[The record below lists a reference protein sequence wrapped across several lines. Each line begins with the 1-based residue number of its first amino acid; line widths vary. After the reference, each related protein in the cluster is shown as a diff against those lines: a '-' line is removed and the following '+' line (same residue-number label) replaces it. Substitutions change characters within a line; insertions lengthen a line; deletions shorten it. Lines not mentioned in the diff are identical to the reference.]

1 MRVPSL
7 MVKLMSTTVIVC
19 AMAFAVGPL
28 SAQEGT
34 VVGQVT
40 EAGTLRPL
48 ESVQVSV
55 TAMSLGGLS
64 NAAGQ
69 FVLVGIPAGTH
80 VLEAR
85 YLGYAL
91 ETRDITVTAGETV
104 VVNVELQS
112 QAIAL
117 DELIVT
123 GTGVVTERRRLG
135 QTVATV
141 GADALLESGA
151 ASVTEAL
158 QGRVSGLSPSPSR
171 RMGNSSFIVLRGG
184 ASISQRNEPIIYV
197 DGVRMDNTRS
207 QSWSNLISPIDEINP
222 ADIERIEVI
231 KGAAAATLYG
241 TEASAGVIQIIT
253 KRGSAG
259 TPVYTVEIGQE
270 MTSSPNSR
278 IQSNFGYDFNTGE
291 ILEDRPFD
299 RFVGTGYVQNY
310 AVSARGGTQ
319 TVQYFASARL
329 NDERGKMR
337 TDINKSELRS
347 GRLDITFKPTPKLET
362 RAGLSIASR
371 LLRVPAGRTNF
382 VWPTILANPALKDEN
397 RPYGE
402 LFGFVRDF
410 ERPDGSP
417 ASINDLES
425 DHLTV
430 SAAAAYEWT
439 PSIRSEVIVGYDQIA
454 EQQVFMVPAGFAPT
468 NADGVRLV
476 STEDRTA
483 TTVDFKTSWNRN
495 FGSNISSTFLV
506 GGQSFWQDRWFR
518 EVGIRN
524 FASSELRTLR
534 GGSTVSAV
542 DEWFEEVI
550 NAGAYAQEQIGLGD
564 KLFLTGG
571 VRIDGNSAFGD
582 DFGFEVY
589 PKAGVS
595 WVVSDYDFWNF
606 GTWDQLRIRGALGTS
621 GMQPNAF
628 DALQTWQPAALINNS
643 PSVIPG
649 NLGNSELKPERSI
662 EREIAAEFGFAG
674 GRVGLELVYYNQVTK
689 DALLQAP
696 ASPSLGFLNT
706 QLTNLGE
713 ITKQGIETSLNVTWI
728 QRPDLTWRTN
738 FQFSWN
744 DQTVTDLGGLAPFRI
759 TGARRWH
766 TIREGFTPGAWIG
779 PTRDTNNPY
788 NIAVPVDQL
797 TSLSQ
802 ITPNVLKNAAGSDSL
817 AFVGNPLPNVIGSF
831 ATSLDLPR
839 GFSLNAMFSGA
850 AGFIISRETTLIRE
864 SMQITERVANFARI
878 LDDPSSSTEERQRV
892 AEEYGGQHHRVISN
906 WAQDGDFIRFQELSL
921 RYQVPASI
929 VQALRANS
937 LQLTLSGRDLAVWTK
952 EYVGIGDPLSGG
964 GLWTSARGRTGAIFL
979 QNIEWDNLPTPR
991 RFGLTVRATF

>member
-80 VLEAR
+80 VLEVR

-278 IQSNFGYDFNTGE
+278 IQSNFGYDFNTGQ

-310 AVSARGGTQ
+310 AVSAG
-319 TVQYFASARL
+319 V
-329 NDERGKMR
+329 ER
-337 TDINKSELRS
+337 
-347 GRLDITFKPTPKLET
+347 KPCSTSH
-362 RAGLSIASR
+362 RRASR
-371 LLRVPAGRTNF
+371 RT
-382 VWPTILANPALKDEN
+382 
-397 RPYGE
+397 R
-402 LFGFVRDF
+402 
-410 ERPDGSP
+410 
-417 ASINDLES
+417 
-425 DHLTV
+425 
-430 SAAAAYEWT
+430 
-439 PSIRSEVIVGYDQIA
+439 
-454 EQQVFMVPAGFAPT
+454 
-468 NADGVRLV
+468 
-476 STEDRTA
+476 
-483 TTVDFKTSWNRN
+483 
-495 FGSNISSTFLV
+495 
-506 GGQSFWQDRWFR
+506 
-518 EVGIRN
+518 
-524 FASSELRTLR
+524 
-534 GGSTVSAV
+534 
-542 DEWFEEVI
+542 
-550 NAGAYAQEQIGLGD
+550 
-564 KLFLTGG
+564 
-571 VRIDGNSAFGD
+571 
-582 DFGFEVY
+582 
-589 PKAGVS
+589 
-595 WVVSDYDFWNF
+595 
-606 GTWDQLRIRGALGTS
+606 
-621 GMQPNAF
+621 
-628 DALQTWQPAALINNS
+628 
-643 PSVIPG
+643 
-649 NLGNSELKPERSI
+649 
-662 EREIAAEFGFAG
+662 
-674 GRVGLELVYYNQVTK
+674 
-689 DALLQAP
+689 
-696 ASPSLGFLNT
+696 
-706 QLTNLGE
+706 
-713 ITKQGIETSLNVTWI
+713 
-728 QRPDLTWRTN
+728 
-738 FQFSWN
+738 
-744 DQTVTDLGGLAPFRI
+744 
-759 TGARRWH
+759 
-766 TIREGFTPGAWIG
+766 
-779 PTRDTNNPY
+779 
-788 NIAVPVDQL
+788 
-797 TSLSQ
+797 
-802 ITPNVLKNAAGSDSL
+802 
-817 AFVGNPLPNVIGSF
+817 
-831 ATSLDLPR
+831 
-839 GFSLNAMFSGA
+839 
-850 AGFIISRETTLIRE
+850 
-864 SMQITERVANFARI
+864 
-878 LDDPSSSTEERQRV
+878 
-892 AEEYGGQHHRVISN
+892 
-906 WAQDGDFIRFQELSL
+906 
-921 RYQVPASI
+921 
-929 VQALRANS
+929 
-937 LQLTLSGRDLAVWTK
+937 
-952 EYVGIGDPLSGG
+952 
-964 GLWTSARGRTGAIFL
+964 
-979 QNIEWDNLPTPR
+979 
-991 RFGLTVRATF
+991 